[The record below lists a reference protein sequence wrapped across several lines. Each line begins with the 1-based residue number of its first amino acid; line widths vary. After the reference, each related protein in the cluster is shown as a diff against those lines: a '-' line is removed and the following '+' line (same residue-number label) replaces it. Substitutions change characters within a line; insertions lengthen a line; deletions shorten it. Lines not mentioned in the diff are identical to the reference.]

1 MAAIYKRAGT
11 QFIWIRYRSPDG
23 SWKGKAT
30 GYRWA
35 NLGDV
40 RQARLL
46 ARRQSEVEAA
56 ARENHG
62 ARLDEWV
69 LPWIIEKYGDAETST
84 AGVYKRW
91 WRAMAR
97 FLDEEGVATAGQVR
111 RELAGKYLAWRGQ
124 HGGGRNSAIAEIK
137 LLGMVMDE
145 AKARGH
151 CQENPLRRLGIKR
164 DKPAEKLVWSDAD
177 ITRAAA
183 HFEREKSHWML
194 CAFYF
199 GLFQAARLRQCQLP
213 ISAIRLDA
221 GVISYPGNLVKGG
234 EGFTQPIDGRFL
246 PILRRLVAEANG
258 PTLCTV
264 PWDASIRLRR
274 SLDRAGLPGLCQ
286 HGLRATWITRAAQAG
301 VPESQAMAFC
311 HHESREVHRVY
322 KKLSSISITHVPG
335 LVSLPSFSAGGD
347 ACVARPGNGEASKK
361 SQTRGRSHDSDPRG
375 RDSGSSR
382 KIGPDR
388 SR

>member
-1 MAAIYKRAGT
+1 MASIYHKGQSEVIWVRFRA
-11 QFIWIRYRSPDG
+11 DG
-23 SWKGKAT
+23 KWKGRPT
-30 GYRWA
+30 SYRWS
-35 NLGDV
+35 NMGDV

-46 ARRQSEVEAA
+46 ARRQSEIEAA
-56 ARENHG
+56 VRQEHG
-62 ARLDEWV
+62 ERLDEWV
-69 LPWIIEKYGDAETST
+69 LPWIIEKYGKAETST

-91 WRAMAR
+91 WRAVGR
-97 FLDEEGVATAGQVR
+97 FLDEQGIATASQVR
-111 RELAGKYLAWRGQ
+111 RELAGIYLDWRGK

-199 GLFQAARLRQCQLP
+199 GLYQAARLRQCQLP
-213 ISAIRLDA
+213 ISAIRIEA
-221 GVISYPGNLVKGG
+221 GVISYPGHLVKGG
-234 EGFTQPIDGRFL
+234 EGFTQPIDARFL
-246 PILRRLVAEANG
+246 PILRRLVAASAG
-258 PTLCTV
+258 DTLCVV

-322 KKLSSISITHVPG
+322 KKLSSISIAHVPAMM
-335 LVSLPSFSAGGD
+335 SLPALAAAGD
-347 ACVARPGNGEASKK
+347 ACAASSGSAGESKTSRTRARSL
-361 SQTRGRSHDSDPRG
+361 DSDPHARG
-375 RDSGSSR
+375 SGSSR
-382 KIGPDR
+382 KTARAR

>member
-1 MAAIYKRAGT
+1 M
-11 QFIWIRYRSPDG
+11 
-23 SWKGKAT
+23 
-30 GYRWA
+30 
-35 NLGDV
+35 GDV

-46 ARRQSEVEAA
+46 ARRQSEIEAA

-62 ARLDEWV
+62 ERLDEWV
-69 LPWIIEKYGDAETST
+69 LPWIIEKYGQAETST

-91 WRAMAR
+91 WRAVAR
-97 FLDEEGVATAGQVR
+97 FLDEEGIATAGQVR
-111 RELAGKYLAWRGQ
+111 RELAGKYLAWRGK
-124 HGGGRNSAIAEIK
+124 HGGGRNSAIAEMK

-151 CQENPLRRLGIKR
+151 CQDNPLRRLGIKR

-199 GLFQAARLRQCQLP
+199 GLYQAARLRQCQLP
-213 ISAIRLDA
+213 ISAIRLEA
-221 GVISYPGNLVKGG
+221 RVISYSGNLVKGG

-246 PILRRLVAEANG
+246 PILTRLVSAAKGN
-258 PTLCTV
+258 TLCAV

-322 KKLSSISITHVPG
+322 KKLSSISITHVPD
-335 LVSLPSFSAGGD
+335 LVSLPSLVAGGD
-347 ACVARPGNGEASKK
+347 ACAASSGNGGELNK
-361 SQTRGRSHDSDPRG
+361 SRIRGRSRDSDPHG
-375 RDSGSSR
+375 QGSGSSR
-382 KIGPDR
+382 KTGRAR